1 MSKFLLVGLG
11 NIGSEYAGTRHN
23 IGFDIVDSFVKKH
36 GFSFATARLADK
48 AEVKWK
54 GKTVVVIKPN
64 TFMNLSGKAVK
75 YWMDAHK
82 LTAERILIILDD
94 LALPLNKIRLKP
106 EGSDA
111 GHNGLTSIQESLGTT
126 TYPRLRFG
134 IGNDYPKGGQA
145 DYVLG
150 KWNADERPLVE
161 LKQAKCVEIIESF
174 LTVGIDRT
182 MNDWNKVL
190 FSV

>member
-11 NIGSEYAGTRHN
+11 NIGSEYSGTRHN
-23 IGFDIVDSFVKKH
+23 IGFDIVDSFVRKH
-36 GFSFATARLADK
+36 ASIFHTARLADK
-48 AEVKWK
+48 AEVRWK
-54 GKTVVVIKPN
+54 GKGIVVIKPN

-75 YWMDAHK
+75 YWMDAEK
-82 LTAERILIILDD
+82 LSPGNILVILDD
-94 LALPLNKIRLKP
+94 LALPLTKIRLKA

-111 GHNGLTSIQESLGTT
+111 GHNGLTSIQECLGTQ

-134 IGNDYPKGGQA
+134 IGNDFPRGGQA

-150 KWNADERPLVE
+150 KWTEKEQPLVD
-161 LKQAKCVEIIESF
+161 LKREKCVEVIESF
-174 LTVGIDRT
+174 VSIGVERT
-182 MNDWNKVL
+182 MNDWNKVQ

>member
-36 GFSFATARLADK
+36 GFSFSTARLADK

-75 YWMDAHK
+75 YWMDAEK
-82 LTAERILIILDD
+82 LTPEKILIILDD

-150 KWNADERPLVE
+150 KWNVHERPLVE
-161 LKQAKCVEIIESF
+161 LKQAKCIEIIESF